1 MSITQESLPAE
12 CARAE
17 IDSPVGALTLIASD
31 AGLHAVLWRDERS
44 ARELARVRQRP
55 HPVLAK
61 ATAQLREYFAGARRV
76 FDLPLV
82 IDGTPFQVRAWRELL
97 RIPYGRTI
105 SYSEQARRLGDPNKA
120 RAVGTANAR
129 NRIAIVIPC
138 HRVIA
143 ASGALAGFGGGLDN
157 KRILL
162 ALEEESARGG
172 ELQGQA
178 ASAAAGA

>member
-1 MSITQESLPAE
+1 MSITPESLPAD
-12 CARAE
+12 CVRAE
-17 IDSPVGALTLIASD
+17 IDSPVGALTLLASD
-31 AGLHAVLWRDERS
+31 AGLRAVLWRDERS
-44 ARELARVRQRP
+44 ARELAHLPQRP

-61 ATAQLREYFAGARRV
+61 AAAQLREYFAGARRA

-82 IDGTPFQVRAWRELL
+82 IDGTPFQVRAWRELS

-162 ALEEESARGG
+162 ALESRVAD
-172 ELQGQA
+172 QGQA